1 MLKRIIILLMVLLAI
16 AAVGCQRQQEPIKI
30 GLSINLSGR
39 GGEAGE
45 QIRDGALLAVEEI
58 NARGGVKGRPLI
70 LLVRDDENSDEGIQR
85 ADQSLLDEKVV
96 AIIGHSY
103 SANTI
108 KAYPH
113 ITGNNTLMIT
123 GYTATTKLTGK
134 DDLFFRTAIDCQVY
148 GQKTAALLKKKGVTS
163 VTFLMDMSNADF
175 VLDYVKQVER
185 NFQGPMAMVQ
195 FESRDNVD
203 WQGITDE
210 LLAPGPG
217 AIIMLTEAS
226 MTAVG
231 VQYIRN
237 HGFSG
242 PVIGTIWTQSP
253 GLLRTGGPA
262 SEGMSIISFVDPNNQ
277 RPDYLQFSANLE
289 KKFNKPASARSS
301 RAYEMIAIL
310 AAGLQKAEKINA
322 QALKTALLEGEFESI
337 LGRLRF
343 DQYGDVVRPV
353 YEVVVKEGEFT
364 NGGEIL

>member
-1 MLKRIIILLMVLLAI
+1 MLKMIIIQLMVLLAS
-16 AAVGCQRQQEPIKI
+16 ATAGCERRQEPIKI
-30 GLSINLSGR
+30 GLAINLSGR

-96 AIIGHSY
+96 VIIGHSY
-103 SANTI
+103 SANTV
-108 KAYPH
+108 KAYPL

-123 GYTATTKLTGK
+123 GYTATTSLTGK

-163 VTFLMDMSNADF
+163 LSLLMDMSNSDF
-175 VLDYVKQVER
+175 VLDYAKQVER

-195 FESRDNVD
+195 FESRANVD

-217 AIIMLTEAS
+217 AILMLTEAS

-231 VQYIRN
+231 VQYVRN
-237 HGFSG
+237 QGFSG

-253 GLLRTGGPA
+253 GLLKAGGPA
-262 SEGMSIISFVDPNNQ
+262 SEGMSIVSFIDPDNQ
-277 RPDYLQFSANLE
+277 RPDYLQFSTNLE
-289 KKFNKPASARSS
+289 KKFNKSASARSS

-337 LGRLRF
+337 LGTLRF
-343 DQYGDVVRPV
+343 DQYGDVARPV
-353 YEVVVKEGEFT
+353 CEVVVKEGKFI